1 VWETG
6 NPKREFLHV
15 DDCADALVFLMNQ
28 YDGSDP
34 INVGTGEN
42 ISIGELAILVKETV
56 GFSGGIRFGG
66 AKPDGVER
74 KLLDISRI
82 RQMGWRHRI
91 GLKEGLALTYRHFL
105 KEMQQQSDTN
115 PGVRK

>member
-1 VWETG
+1 
-6 NPKREFLHV
+6 
-15 DDCADALVFLMNQ
+15 D
-28 YDGSDP
+28 
-34 INVGTGEN
+34 
-42 ISIGELAILVKETV
+42 SI
-56 GFSGGIRFGG
+56 RR
-66 AKPDGVER
+66 AKPVGVER